1 MFLNIIT
8 PCSRVNNLIV
18 IENSINIPKENYR
31 WIIVFDND
39 CVPDNIYI
47 PKHCETYACKDS
59 KSIVG
64 HAQRNYALS
73 LVQKGHVYF
82 NDDDTIIHKNLWN
95 KISKLTNY
103 DFISF
108 EQEFVGG
115 KKRLLSNK
123 IERRHIDS
131 HNFISSYKIC
141 KNFKFNISEYGA
153 DGIFAKQVYEK
164 SKRIIHIKEV
174 LSTYN
179 ALRTNKI

>member
-8 PCSRVNNLIV
+8 PCSRINNLKT
-18 IENSINIPKENYR
+18 IEHSINIPKENYR

-39 CVPDNIYI
+39 CIPNNIYI
-47 PKHCETYACKDS
+47 PEYSEIYAHRDN

-64 HAQRNYALS
+64 NAQRNYALS
-73 LVQKGHVYF
+73 LIKDGHIYF

-95 KISKLTNY
+95 KISKLDDY

-108 EQEFVGG
+108 EQEFTGG

-123 IERRHIDS
+123 IQRGSIDS
-131 HNFISSYKIC
+131 HNFISSYRIS
-141 KNFKFNISEYGA
+141 KNIRFNIVEYGA
-153 DGIFAKQVYEK
+153 DGIFAEQVYK
-164 SKRIIHIKEV
+164 NAKNKIHIQEV

-179 ALRTNKI
+179 ALRKK